1 MISLSL
7 SLSVD
12 GVRGRLLGLTAAGT
26 DVFSTDPIGVG
37 TSALLSFLTES
48 LRVSG
53 ALIGLAGCVG
63 AEPLTSKSRAM
74 ISKSVLILWYY
85 GDELLTHSA

>member
-7 SLSVD
+7 PLSVD
-12 GVRGRLLGLTAAGT
+12 GVRGRLPGLTAAET
-26 DVFSTDPIGVG
+26 NVFSTDPVGVG
-37 TSALLSFLTES
+37 TSALFSFLAES

-63 AEPLTSKSRAM
+63 AEGLTSKSRSM
-74 ISKSVLILWYY
+74 ISKLVLIL
-85 GDELLTHSA
+85 